1 MLDVDWM
8 NQAQVQ
14 FRREPIVEADPTPD
28 RTPIIPYLAKG
39 VAGPQKLVSAFDI
52 ITHSHS
58 TCNPP
63 VIKSTQREPF
73 YYPLKLKMCLLLD
86 QRDAL
91 CDTNLFDKYKGLS
104 WLHQLTNKP
113 FCD

>member
-1 MLDVDWM
+1 MLAVDWM

-58 TCNPP
+58 TGNPP
-63 VIKSTQREPF
+63 VIKSTQREP
-73 YYPLKLKMCLLLD
+73 YCLLLPLKLKLSD

-91 CDTNLFDKYKGLS
+91 CDINLFDKYTGLS